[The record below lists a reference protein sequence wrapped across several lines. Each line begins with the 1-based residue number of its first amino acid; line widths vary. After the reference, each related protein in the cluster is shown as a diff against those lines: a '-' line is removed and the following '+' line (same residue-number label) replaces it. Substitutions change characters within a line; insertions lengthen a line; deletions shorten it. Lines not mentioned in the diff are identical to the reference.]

1 MEARW
6 ELQQEKT
13 RAGTGQVL
21 SQEPEGGQRCGGDPA
36 PGGLC
41 LLRIPSPPAS
51 WAAPA
56 RAEGRE
62 GDAPLGVY

>member
-13 RAGTGQVL
+13 RAGTGQVP
-21 SQEPEGGQRCGGDPA
+21 SQNPEGGKGVRSGPSA
-36 PGGLC
+36 RRVVS
-41 LLRIPSPPAS
+41 LRIPSPPAS
-51 WAAPA
+51 WAAPG